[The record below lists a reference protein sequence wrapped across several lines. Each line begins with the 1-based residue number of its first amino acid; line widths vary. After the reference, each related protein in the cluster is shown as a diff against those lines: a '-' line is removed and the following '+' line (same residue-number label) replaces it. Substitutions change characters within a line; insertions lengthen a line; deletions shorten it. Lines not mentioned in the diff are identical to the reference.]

1 MYKKY
6 KRVFYRWNKA
16 IAVTLTSAV
25 MALNGSPAWSQ
36 SKQLTPPRQA
46 EGCKLVFE
54 DQFDRNDVGSDG
66 AGVHTWYEGVW
77 WYHKHA
83 PLSNV
88 STTASVLSLKWLP
101 GQEATDTSISTLS
114 RNGHNFAAWRY
125 GYFEARMRW
134 DVVRGAWPAFW
145 LIPAQDAQD
154 KAVYNGTKETG
165 EIDIFEGQGDHPHT
179 FYGTIHD
186 WVNLHDHASKNNA
199 FELTNNVDFS
209 EFHVYGLLWTPGK
222 ITWYLDNKPLH
233 SESTPAIFDQQD
245 FFLVLGMA
253 AGEDWKA
260 GNLSGDAPTSMTLN
274 VDWVRVWQK

>member
-1 MYKKY
+1 MYAKLNPV
-6 KRVFYRWNKA
+6 VFRCNKA
-16 IAVTLTSAV
+16 IAVAITIAALV
-25 MALNGSPAWSQ
+25 LNGSPARSQ
-36 SKQLTPPRQA
+36 SKQLAPPPQA
-46 EGCKLVFE
+46 EGCRLVFADE
-54 DQFDRNDVGSDG
+54 FDADDLSPDG

-83 PLSNV
+83 PLSNI
-88 STTASVLSLKWLP
+88 SIEGSVLSLKWAR
-101 GQEATDTSISTLS
+101 GQEASDTSISTLS
-114 RNGHNFAAWRY
+114 RDAHHFAAWRY
-125 GYFEARMRW
+125 GYYEARMRW

-145 LIPAQDAQD
+145 LIPVQDAED

-186 WVNLHDHASKNNA
+186 WVNLHDHANRDNTFQLSD
-199 FELTNNVDFS
+199 NVDFS
-209 EFHVYGLLWTPGK
+209 EFHTYGLLWTPGEV
-222 ITWYLDNKPLH
+222 TWYFDNHPLH
-233 SESTPAIFDQQD
+233 SEKTPAIFDRQD

-260 GNLSGDAPTSMTLN
+260 GNLSGVPAPSMTLN